1 MAAFSRSS
9 FIPNRITLS
18 PECIKDPL
26 VLQLKVI
33 NNNMRKI
40 DAYVVLGLKG
50 KRKLQDEERRKD
62 AADQR
67 RRKQN
72 ALESQKKANPF
83 RFIKDSL
90 PKTGFLDAIRN
101 FILYT
106 AMGMMVPFV
115 LKNLPTILGA
125 VKALVPVYKFLEGFF
140 GNVLGGVVSA
150 IDFGY
155 KVHDKI
161 RGVLKTITG
170 GKFEKTFD
178 ELSQNLNTFLNL
190 AVVVGLAAAGSGA
203 TQILKPGTQQPQ
215 PSPTTSTQAPR
226 SRTARRMRSP
236 AAPRTGGRAIGK
248 FGRVFGRVPIV
259 GGLISF
265 ALSLMMGEKI
275 GRAAAKAV
283 GFSLGTALGGFI
295 PIPIAGPILGGILGD
310 IVGGGL
316 YDTIASFGKP
326 TKLATGG
333 QVGRKKGRTSRS
345 IRRIKVPRPPKQIRQ
360 RTVPGKN
367 VGGEDAIRKI
377 FPESENEQMASPLRL
392 LKRNAAVMKRGGI
405 LGSLLSSGVELM
417 ALGQKVERST
427 LMGLEKYLAYVI
439 DSSINDQATLNT
451 RMLANSMFAMAA
463 GGTVPVGRTIG
474 QNGTST
480 GNLVAKEIVR
490 SFTAMLNNRSVEI
503 FQNIRRQME
512 LQAPSDGKVIG
523 EAGEGGLQVTS
534 SSPDFWLLATA
545 ALFENN
551 NPQSGYQGAAD
562 VAQAIYNR
570 VSLPGWPKTIRDVIL
585 QKDQFQPVRDY
596 GGYGAWSNIKDKQ
609 SAIEFVKKFG
619 HSQDELEAVSAA
631 ILDTSRQNSAR
642 TFVGARDNF
651 RSVSY
656 ENANNHLDDN
666 TEQKRF
672 GHVFGFE
679 HKGANIAAFK
689 AGKLAPAMINQQI
702 VTGSVSYS
710 EPYAGATGRYKP
722 ASPGYFNAIE
732 YITGDKTYRPA
743 NYDASHGGD
752 NYHDHIAFRTV
763 QDKERAKAALRAA
776 DIKLGSET
784 TGKHADSSYHYK
796 NLAIDIPGGQWGGR
810 GAIGPKEYAGSAKVR
825 RVLGIDGSFNP
836 RSIPTQADL
845 TSPIIKP
852 PGGGQSRPTFTP
864 SKLKPLSPQVPTVKV
879 IESFS
884 ITKNGKK
891 YVLTRKRV
899 NNVDVYT
906 VNGRTITE
914 DEYWKIHDASSTSSI
929 FGGATSMISSV
940 SPQLERNIVLT
951 NRVTMDDPSSA
962 PQTKII
968 MQPVLV

>member
-1 MAAFSRSS
+1 MATFSRSS

-115 LKNLPTILGA
+115 LKNLPIILGA

-140 GNVLGGVVSA
+140 SNVLGGVVSA

-155 KVHDKI
+155 KVHDKV

-203 TQILKPGTQQPQ
+203 GNIIKPGQKPAIGTLPASQLSRYNESYSRFIQG
-215 PSPTTSTQAPR
+215 QANIGDR
-226 SRTARRMRSP
+226 ARLLRRGAIDTRQALTRGGTNVLAQGAARR
-236 AAPRTGGRAIGK
+236 AAAQSSNRAIGK
-248 FGRVFGRVPIV
+248 FGRVFSRVPIV

-283 GFSLGTALGGFI
+283 GFSLGTALGVFI

-333 QVGRKKGRTSRS
+333 QVGRKKGKTSRS

-417 ALGQKVERST
+417 ALGQKVERPT

-451 RMLANSMFAMAA
+451 RLLANSMFAMAS

-474 QNGTST
+474 QGKAST
-480 GNLVAKEIVR
+480 GSLVAKEIVR

-503 FQNIRRQME
+503 FQNIRREME
-512 LQAPSDGKVIG
+512 LQG
-523 EAGEGGLQVTS
+523 
-534 SSPDFWLLATA
+534 
-545 ALFENN
+545 
-551 NPQSGYQGAAD
+551 
-562 VAQAIYNR
+562 
-570 VSLPGWPKTIRDVIL
+570 PG
-585 QKDQFQPVRDY
+585 
-596 GGYGAWSNIKDKQ
+596 S
-609 SAIEFVKKFG
+609 
-619 HSQDELEAVSAA
+619 
-631 ILDTSRQNSAR
+631 
-642 TFVGARDNF
+642 
-651 RSVSY
+651 
-656 ENANNHLDDN
+656 
-666 TEQKRF
+666 
-672 GHVFGFE
+672 
-679 HKGANIAAFK
+679 
-689 AGKLAPAMINQQI
+689 
-702 VTGSVSYS
+702 
-710 EPYAGATGRYKP
+710 
-722 ASPGYFNAIE
+722 
-732 YITGDKTYRPA
+732 IT
-743 NYDASHGGD
+743 
-752 NYHDHIAFRTV
+752 
-763 QDKERAKAALRAA
+763 
-776 DIKLGSET
+776 
-784 TGKHADSSYHYK
+784 
-796 NLAIDIPGGQWGGR
+796 
-810 GAIGPKEYAGSAKVR
+810 
-825 RVLGIDGSFNP
+825 
-836 RSIPTQADL
+836 
-845 TSPIIKP
+845 P
-852 PGGGQSRPTFTP
+852 PGGGMGDDTNVGIVFNALLAEGFTFNQAAGIVGNLMQESGGGTKNLDPRASNNIAGGHTGIAQWDNSLRWPRLKAYIQSIKKDP
-864 SKLKPLSPQVPTVKV
+864 
-879 IESFS
+879 FS
-884 ITKNGKK
+884 IEGQAAGLIWELKTHEKKAYEALKKANSPEEAAQIFAKEFERSGEVKGQPGFDARIRFAQQLAREFSSNKGGRTGNAIFGSTGRGWNAEGWVHGHFQDTDRTALLNNTFSVVKRLLQQGSSVVIAEVDLNNKMADSEIKSLINAGIDRHSDRTRGYFAVDVSVKKGTRVPIQLVDIKDTKK
-891 YVLTRKRV
+891 YEGIRGFIPGTNTFIGHLDPASLSSGSSSSSNKPQNTRPIAVPPPPGTRIAPIQPQKPNPRDPIQRAV
-899 NNVDVYT
+899 GDIFDSLLRPQERSSIDQTNPLQV
-906 VNGRTITE
+906 
-914 DEYWKIHDASSTSSI
+914 ASSK
-929 FGGATSMISSV
+929 ISS
-940 SPQLERNIVLT
+940 SYSGIT
-951 NRVTMDDPSSA
+951 KSSRY
-962 PQTKII
+962 TEESSSSTILI
-968 MQPVLV
+968 QPVLTTT